1 MTPFVEL
8 CPVRTEAVP
17 IPPQPIDRPVSVM
30 RAIIMQRA
38 GGPDVLEVARVPV
51 PKLKAGEVLV
61 EMHTRG
67 VNFSE
72 TEVRRARYR
81 PTPVPWVLGNEGAG
95 VVVALGPDVDP
106 AWRGHRVAFYAESP
120 GTSGTYADFAT
131 SPVSEL
137 MPLPDALDDVTAA
150 AIPQQG
156 LTAWFLVHRAA
167 RVRAGQIVLIHAA
180 AGGVGLLAVQLAR
193 RAGARVLG
201 TISGMHKMAAVE
213 AAGGEPLLYGDDLP
227 ERVREKTGG
236 RGVDL
241 VLDSVGLPTQAS
253 SMASLARFGELVYFG
268 DSGGLPAPVYPEV
281 LYRRSL
287 KVSAF
292 RLDTSRDPAAVARA
306 RHELVQGAV
315 DGTLRFRIDRTLPL
329 TQAAEAHRLIESRS
343 TVGKIVLTR

>member
-17 IPPQPIDRPVSVM
+17 IPSEPLDRPVNVM
-30 RAIIMQRA
+30 RAVVMQRV
-38 GGPDVLEVARVPV
+38 GGPEVLEVARVPV

-61 EMHTRG
+61 ELHARG

-106 AWRGHRVAFYAESP
+106 AWRGHRVAFHAESP
-120 GTSGTYADFAT
+120 KTSGTYADFAT
-131 SPVSEL
+131 CPVSEL
-137 MPLPDALDDVTAA
+137 LPLPDGLDDVTAA

-167 RVRAGQIVLIHAA
+167 RVRAGQTVLIHAA

-201 TISGMHKMAAVE
+201 TISGEHKAPAVE
-213 AAGGEPLLYGDDLP
+213 EAGGEPLLYGDDLV
-227 ERVREKTGG
+227 ERVRERTGG

-241 VLDSVGLPTQAS
+241 VLDSVGLPTQAT
-253 SMASLARFGELVYFG
+253 SMAALGAFGELVYFG
-268 DSGGLPAPVYPEV
+268 DAGGLPAPVYPDV

-292 RLDTSRDPAAVARA
+292 RLDTSHDPAALARA
-306 RHELVQGAV
+306 RHELVSGAL

-329 TQAAEAHRLIESRS
+329 AQASEAHRLLESRS
-343 TVGKIVLTR
+343 TIGKIVLTR